1 MDDKTVTTILNEGVE
16 LISDFF
22 EDIKEQIC
30 DDYCKWP
37 HEAESDTALNAICE
51 ECPLQKL

>member
-1 MDDKTVTTILNEGVE
+1 MADKTITEEFRDVIDLFDGVV
-16 LISDFF
+16 
-22 EDIKEQIC
+22 EDIKEQMC
-30 DDYCKWP
+30 DEFCKWP